1 MNTSKHETFVKA
13 LEQQTKS
20 FIGEEIFANKADAIE
35 RAKQRSKRTNKTV
48 YLVQNKEGFVLHTHG
63 IMRQGDT
70 LLNTYKN
77 DFGKIKILT

>member
-13 LEQQTKS
+13 LEQQTQS

-35 RAKQRSKRTNKTV
+35 RAQKRPLNTHKTV

-63 IMRQGDT
+63 IMRQGDI
-70 LLNTYKN
+70 LLNTYK
-77 DFGKIKILT
+77 K